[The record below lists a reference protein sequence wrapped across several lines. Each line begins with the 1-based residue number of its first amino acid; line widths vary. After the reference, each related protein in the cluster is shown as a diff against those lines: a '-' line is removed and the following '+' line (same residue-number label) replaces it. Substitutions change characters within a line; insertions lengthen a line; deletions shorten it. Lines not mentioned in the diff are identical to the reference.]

1 MIKISTLNIC
11 LSPYLLSMA
20 KTLLIGA
27 NSTIAQALKE
37 NSDKEFIC
45 LARSDG
51 NLDLDGDLSELDDV
65 TNINGLVY
73 FPGTI
78 NLKRF
83 TMLKEDDF
91 INDFKINV
99 LGAAKV
105 VKKVINQLKESEG
118 ASVVFIS
125 SVAANVGLPFH
136 ASIGASKSAL
146 EGMARSLAAEYTNA
160 KVCFNVVAPSLT
172 DTNLSTNLL
181 KTDRLVEASK
191 ERNPMKEIGDPKKI
205 AKTIDFLLDA
215 HNNWMT
221 GQVIHIDGG
230 MNNLK

>member
-1 MIKISTLNIC
+1 
-11 LSPYLLSMA
+11 MA
-20 KTLLIGA
+20 KTILIGA
-27 NSTIAQALKE
+27 SSTIAKALQE
-37 NSDKEFIC
+37 NSEREF
-45 LARSDG
+45 LTFSRSEG
-51 NLDLDGDLSELDDV
+51 NLDLDGDLSELDDI
-65 TNINGLVY
+65 TDINGLVY

-78 NLKRF
+78 NLKPF

-91 INDFKINV
+91 INDFQVNV

-105 VKKVINQLKESEG
+105 VKKVINRLKEAEG
-118 ASVVFIS
+118 SSVVFIS

-136 ASIGASKSAL
+136 ASIGAAKSAL
-146 EGMARSLAAEYTNA
+146 EGMARSLASEYTNS

-172 DTNLSTNLL
+172 ETTLSANLL
-181 KTDRLVEASK
+181 KTGRIVETSK
-191 ERNPMKEIGDPKKI
+191 ERNPMKEIGDPSKV

-221 GQVIHIDGG
+221 GQIVHVDGG

>member
-1 MIKISTLNIC
+1 
-11 LSPYLLSMA
+11 MA

-27 NSTIAQALKE
+27 NSTIAKALQKDS
-37 NSDKEFIC
+37 NKEF
-45 LARSDG
+45 LTYSRSEG
-51 NLDLDGDLSELDDV
+51 NLDLNGDLSELDELTD
-65 TNINGLVY
+65 INGLVY

-78 NLKRF
+78 NLKPF

-91 INDFKINV
+91 INDFQINV

-105 VKKVINQLKESEG
+105 VKKVINRLKEAEG

-146 EGMARSLAAEYTNA
+146 EGMARSLASEYTNS

-181 KTDRLVEASK
+181 KTERLIEASK
-191 ERNPMKEIGDPKKI
+191 ERNPMKEIGDPDKI

-215 HNNWMT
+215 HKNWMT
-221 GQVIHIDGG
+221 GQVVHVDGG

>member
-1 MIKISTLNIC
+1 
-11 LSPYLLSMA
+11 MA

-27 NSTIAQALKE
+27 SSTIAKALQE
-37 NSDKEFIC
+37 NSEREF
-45 LARSDG
+45 LTFSRSEG
-51 NLDLDGDLSELDDV
+51 NLDLDGDLSELDDI
-65 TNINGLVY
+65 TDINGLVY

-78 NLKRF
+78 NLKPF

-91 INDFKINV
+91 INDFQVNV

-105 VKKVINQLKESEG
+105 VKKVINRLKEAEG
-118 ASVVFIS
+118 SSVVFIS

-136 ASIGASKSAL
+136 ASIGAAKSAL
-146 EGMARSLAAEYTNA
+146 EGMARSLASEYTNS

-172 DTNLSTNLL
+172 ETTLSANLL
-181 KTDRLVEASK
+181 KTGRLVETSK
-191 ERNPMKEIGDPKKI
+191 ERNPMKEIGDPSKV

-221 GQVIHIDGG
+221 GQIVHVDGG

>member
-1 MIKISTLNIC
+1 
-11 LSPYLLSMA
+11 MA

-27 NSTIAQALKE
+27 NSTIAKALQE
-37 NSDKEFIC
+37 NSDREF
-45 LARSDG
+45 LTFSRSAG
-51 NLDLDGDLSELDDV
+51 TLDLESDLSELDAISD
-65 TNINGLVY
+65 INGMVY

-78 NLKRF
+78 NLKPF

-91 INDFKINV
+91 LNDFKINV

-105 VKKVINQLKESEG
+105 VKKVISKLKEADG

-125 SVAANVGLPFH
+125 SVAASIGLPFH

-146 EGMARSLAAEYTNA
+146 EGMARALASEYTNA

-172 DTNLSTNLL
+172 ETNLSTNLL
-181 KTDRLVEASK
+181 KTERLVEASK

-221 GQVIHIDGG
+221 GQVVRVDGG

>member
-1 MIKISTLNIC
+1 
-11 LSPYLLSMA
+11 MA
-20 KTLLIGA
+20 RTLLIGA
-27 NSTIAQALKE
+27 NSTIAQALQE
-37 NSDKEFIC
+37 NSEREF
-45 LARSDG
+45 LTFSRSAG
-51 NLDLDGDLSELDDV
+51 TLNLDGDLSELDDV
-65 TNINGLVY
+65 SDIDGLIY
-73 FPGTI
+73 CPGTI
-78 NLKRF
+78 NLKPF
-83 TMLKEDDF
+83 TMLKEEDF
-91 INDFKINV
+91 LNDFKINV

-105 VKKVINQLKESEG
+105 VKKVINQLKEADG

-125 SVAANVGLPFH
+125 SVAANIGLPFH

-146 EGMARSLAAEYTNA
+146 EGMARALASEYTNA

-172 DTNLSTNLL
+172 KTNLSTNLL

-215 HNNWMT
+215 HDNWMT
-221 GQVIHIDGG
+221 GQIIHVDGG